1 LAFAVLPVLSVY
13 GFLKFEESA
22 VKQSL
27 SKEAAAVAHELN
39 QLVERNL
46 FERYGD
52 VQAFA
57 QNGAAVDPR
66 NWGNRSPASPLIRAM
81 NGYTTGYGIYKLMML
96 VSPEGRVLA
105 ANTVSAD
112 GQAIPTGRLY
122 DLSFKA
128 APWFTRALAGQFL
141 KGTNGLDGT
150 VVFDPYR
157 EPLVAQIYGGDG
169 FVIPFSTPVKDNAGK
184 TVAVWVNFADFGLVE
199 EIFGSVYKSLK
210 KEGFVNAELTLL
222 DRTGRVIVDMDPA
235 AQGLKDPGDY
245 KRNFAVIQSLN
256 LATAGV
262 AAAKAAVNGKPG
274 DAKVVVS
281 THSRKKIDQVA
292 GFERSAGALGYPGL
306 GWSAMVRIPTGEV
319 FSIWNELLTGTI
331 VFMLVTLAIAVGLG
345 AMIGIFAARPLAA
358 AADALQR
365 LTEGDTDIENAY
377 AGRGDEI
384 GDLWRSMDTLKG
396 AVAENFKIKQMVDKM
411 PINVM
416 TCNPEDFTINYV
428 NETSLQTLKT
438 VEHLLPCRAEELL
451 GQCID
456 IFHKTPEHQR
466 RILSDPA
473 NLPHNAKINLGDE
486 TLELRVSAVRDKDGT
501 YIGPMVTWAVVTE
514 QVKLADDFELNVKS
528 VVDAV
533 SASATEMQATAQ
545 GMSSTA
551 EETNRQSSAVAAAS
565 EEATSNVQ
573 TVASAAEQLSSSVA
587 EIGSQVEQ
595 STRIAENAVHQ
606 AGETNSQI
614 QELAEAA
621 QKIDEV
627 VKLISDIA
635 GQTNLLALNAT
646 IEAARAGDA
655 GKGFAVVASE
665 VKSLANQTAKAT
677 EEIASQISAVQSATT
692 NAVSAIDAI
701 SKVIGEINEISTAVA
716 SAVEEQGAATQ
727 EIARNVQEAAAGT
740 QEVSQ
745 NITGVTQAAS
755 ETGASAS
762 EVLEA
767 AGELSKQSESL
778 ANQVDNFLAQ
788 VRTM

>member
-1 LAFAVLPVLSVY
+1 MSAKDKILEGTKGWSIKSKLIVLFAAFGIIPMLIAFGLTMMSGHANSTLIVEEIIELVVVGIVVVVAGYMFGRALGGRLNSVSDAVQKLS
-13 GFLKFEESA
+13 E
-22 VKQSL
+22 
-27 SKEAAAVAHELN
+27 
-39 QLVERNL
+39 
-46 FERYGD
+46 GD
-52 VQAFA
+52 A
-57 QNGAAVDPR
+57 D
-66 NWGNRSPASPLIRAM
+66 
-81 NGYTTGYGIYKLMML
+81 
-96 VSPEGRVLA
+96 
-105 ANTVSAD
+105 VSAD
-112 GQAIPTGRLY
+112 
-122 DLSFKA
+122 K
-128 APWFTRALAGQFL
+128 
-141 KGTNGLDGT
+141 
-150 VVFDPYR
+150 
-157 EPLVAQIYGGDG
+157 
-169 FVIPFSTPVKDNAGK
+169 
-184 TVAVWVNFADFGLVE
+184 
-199 EIFGSVYKSLK
+199 
-210 KEGFVNAELTLL
+210 
-222 DRTGRVIVDMDPA
+222 
-235 AQGLKDPGDY
+235 
-245 KRNFAVIQSLN
+245 QS
-256 LATAGV
+256 A
-262 AAAKAAVNGKPG
+262 
-274 DAKVVVS
+274 
-281 THSRKKIDQVA
+281 
-292 GFERSAGALGYPGL
+292 
-306 GWSAMVRIPTGEV
+306 
-319 FSIWNELLTGTI
+319 
-331 VFMLVTLAIAVGLG
+331 
-345 AMIGIFAARPLAA
+345 
-358 AADALQR
+358 
-365 LTEGDTDIENAY
+365 
-377 AGRGDEI
+377 DEI
-384 GDLWRSMDTLKG
+384 GRIWESIEKLKT
-396 AVAENFKIKQMVDKM
+396 AVAENVRVKQMVEAMPINVMTADLKDFRIDYANKATLDTVRQLEHVMPVKADELIGTCIDIFHKDPSHQRRLLADPKNLPHQAVINFAGEYLDLLVSPLTDANGKYVGPMVSWSVVTDKVKADREATRLLNMVNEM

-416 TCNPEDFTINYV
+416 TCDPEDFTINYV
-428 NETSLQTLKT
+428 NKTSLDTLKT
-438 VEHLLPCRAEELL
+438 VEHLLPCRADELL

-456 IFHKTPEHQR
+456 IFHKSPEHQR

-473 NLPHNAKINLGDE
+473 NLPHNAKIKLGEE
-486 TLELRVSAVRDKDGT
+486 TLELRVSAVRDKDGS

-514 QVKLADDFELNVKS
+514 QVKLADDFEVNVKS

-533 SASATEMQATAQ
+533 SSSATEMQATAQ

-551 EETNRQSSAVAAAS
+551 EETNRQSAAVAAAS
-565 EEATSNVQ
+565 EEATNNVQ
-573 TVASAAEQLSSSVA
+573 TVASAAEELSSSVA

-701 SKVIGEINEISTAVA
+701 SKVIGEIIEISTAVA

-745 NITGVTQAAS
+745 NITGVTKAAS

-788 VRTM
+788 VRAM